1 MARSGSGRRGAYR
14 SNRLSLS
21 MAKCGRNSETTRL
34 IASLHDQGKWFTAA
48 LSHQFDL
55 PARAAYPRHGEACGW
70 RNAYPPTGPCGR
82 WLGIRVGLA
91 RPRSAQQ

>member
-55 PARAAYPRHGEACGW
+55 PAPDARRWGGLREARDEFDGSQ
-70 RNAYPPTGPCGR
+70 RDE
-82 WLGIRVGLA
+82 VGDDS
-91 RPRSAQQ
+91 R